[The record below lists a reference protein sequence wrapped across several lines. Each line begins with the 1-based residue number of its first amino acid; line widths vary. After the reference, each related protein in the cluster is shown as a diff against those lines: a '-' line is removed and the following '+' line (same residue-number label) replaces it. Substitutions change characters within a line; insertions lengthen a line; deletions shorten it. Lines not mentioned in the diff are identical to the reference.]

1 MTFLTKLKEL
11 EAKAT
16 DGPWFNRYCDDDNH
30 QCMTVIS
37 SKDYGPTNTGQ
48 FKDEPDTVAITF
60 HQLMPSVGDNAD
72 CNDANTELI
81 AYLRNHAKE
90 IINLVE
96 AAEVINNRREDIF
109 QHDADFIALSEVLA
123 ALNKEPIDPNK
134 WAFDK
139 GLESY

>member
-1 MTFLTKLKEL
+1 MTFLTKLREL

-16 DGPWFNRYCDDDNH
+16 EAPWFKRYCDDDNH

-37 SKDYGPTNTGQ
+37 NKDYGPTNTGQ

-90 IINLVE
+90 IIALLE
-96 AAEVINNRREDIF
+96 AAEEIMKEHCRDVDDTRGDGCSICE
-109 QHDADFIALSEVLA
+109 ALA
-123 ALNKEPIDPNK
+123 ALNKEQ
-134 WAFDK
+134 
-139 GLESY
+139 S